1 MIPLVL
7 VKPGSTLEI
16 TSSMSWK
23 CKHQKSH
30 KMSKG
35 FYLAKLDLALLQMPG
50 QAEKRVW
57 REVSQ
62 DLREFLLYFHDEI
75 MMRMQ
80 PGRELV

>member
-1 MIPLVL
+1 
-7 VKPGSTLEI
+7 
-16 TSSMSWK
+16 
-23 CKHQKSH
+23 
-30 KMSKG
+30 MSKG

-80 PGRELV
+80 PGRELVQDLETLIILSTLHCCLTLTLS

>member
-1 MIPLVL
+1 
-7 VKPGSTLEI
+7 
-16 TSSMSWK
+16 
-23 CKHQKSH
+23 
-30 KMSKG
+30 MSKG

-75 MMRMQ
+75 VMRMQ

>member
-1 MIPLVL
+1 
-7 VKPGSTLEI
+7 
-16 TSSMSWK
+16 
-23 CKHQKSH
+23 
-30 KMSKG
+30 MSKG

-75 MMRMQ
+75 VMRMQ
-80 PGRELV
+80 PGRELVQDLGTLIILSSLYCCLTLTLS

>member
-1 MIPLVL
+1 
-7 VKPGSTLEI
+7 
-16 TSSMSWK
+16 
-23 CKHQKSH
+23 
-30 KMSKG
+30 MSKG

-80 PGRELV
+80 PGRELVQDLGTLIILSSLYSCLTLTLS